1 MGKIIGI
8 DLGTTNSCV
17 AVMEGNEPVV
27 IQNSEGRRTTPSIVA
42 FLDNGNGERKVGDP
56 AKRQAITNPA
66 NTISS
71 VKRFMGKKFSEVSA
85 DKKHAS
91 YKVEQ
96 GTNDT
101 VTVKI
106 GDRSYTPQELSA
118 MILQKMKSTAEDFLG
133 QTVTEAV
140 ITVPAYFN
148 DAERQ
153 ATKEAGQIAGL
164 EVKRIINEPT
174 AAALAYGMDKKNQDM
189 KIAVYDLGGGTFDIS
204 ILELGDGV
212 FEVKSTNGD
221 VHLGGDDFDQVI
233 IDWLATEF
241 QSEEQIDLRQD
252 PMALQRLK
260 EAAEKAKIELSS
272 SASTEINLPY
282 ITATQTGPKHL
293 VRNLSRAKFEQLSE
307 TLVRR
312 SMDPCI
318 KALKDAGMTA
328 ADIDE
333 VILVGGSTRIPK
345 IQEEVEKFFGKKP
358 SKGVNPDEVVAIG
371 AAIQG
376 GVLTGEV
383 KDVLLLDV
391 TPLSLGIETMG
402 GVFTKLIESNTTIP
416 TKKSE
421 VFSTAADNQPAVDLH
436 ILQGE
441 RPMAKDNRSIGRF
454 QLSDIPPAQR
464 GVPQIEVTFDIDA
477 NGILNVSAKDKGTGK
492 EQKIKIEASSGL
504 SQDDIERMKREAE
517 VNASADKAEK
527 ESIEK
532 LNQADS
538 LIFQTEKQLKEY
550 GDKLSDNNKA
560 NISSAVDALKSAH
573 GSKNLEGVDAAMAN
587 LNSAWEAASAEMYA
601 AGQSEGPSAGP
612 EAGASNSTTGDGVS
626 DVDYE
631 EVSEDKK

>member
-233 IDWLATEF
+233 IDWLASEF
-241 QSEEQIDLRQD
+241 QTEESIDLRQD

-293 VRNLSRAKFEQLSE
+293 VRNLSRSKFEQLSE

-318 KALKDAGMTA
+318 KALKDANMTA

-504 SQDDIERMKREAE
+504 SADDIERMKREAE

-527 ESIEK
+527 ETIEK

-550 GDKLSDNNKA
+550 GDKLSDSNKA

-573 GSKNLEGVDAAMAN
+573 GSKNMEGIDAAMAN

-601 AGQSEGPSAGP
+601 AGQSEGASAGP